1 MASLALER
9 GANINQLKNKIMAI
23 IKDAE
28 LKMAKVHIQEAI
40 EKLELVEENDNI
52 RLDYI
57 IDQLSE
63 ALAHLNN

>member
-1 MASLALER
+1 
-9 GANINQLKNKIMAI
+9 MAI

-28 LKMAKVHIQEAI
+28 LKMAKVHIKEAI
-40 EKLELVEENDNI
+40 EKLELVEEDDNI

>member
-1 MASLALER
+1 
-9 GANINQLKNKIMAI
+9 MAI

-28 LKMAKVHIQEAI
+28 LKMAKVHIKEAI
-40 EKLELVEENDNI
+40 KKLEFVEEDNNI

-63 ALAHLNN
+63 ALSHLNN